1 MILKI
6 GICDDDRTIIKQL
19 KEYLEYYSFAYNI
32 DFETRSFTHAKD
44 LLSCYHSTG
53 NFHIL
58 FLDVEMPD
66 INGIELASRIRQI
79 PDPNVKIVF
88 ISSYPEYM
96 KQSFQVHAYEYL
108 TKPLERDIFKKEMN
122 RMVTDIIEQ
131 MSAKLILTVDGQK
144 ELIFL
149 DELLYI
155 KCTASKSKR
164 LDFVLDDRVIHSHGT
179 IADYEKMLAGSGF
192 ICPSRSYLI
201 HLKFVQ
207 YIRKDELV
215 LTNNHVIPISR
226 RKEKAIR
233 DYFNQQLLTLA
244 KRR

>member
-6 GICDDDRTIIKQL
+6 GICDDDISMIKQL

-32 DFETRSFTHAKD
+32 DFETHSFTHAKD
-44 LLSCYHSTG
+44 LLACYHATG
-53 NFHIL
+53 DFHIL

-66 INGIELASRIRQI
+66 INGIELANQIRQL
-79 PDPNVKIVF
+79 PDRNVTIVF

-96 KQSFQVHAYEYL
+96 KESFQVHAYQYL
-108 TKPLERDIFKKEMN
+108 TKPLEQDVFKREMN
-122 RMVTDIIEQ
+122 RIITDMIQQ
-131 MSAKLILTVDGQK
+131 MSAKLILSSDAQR
-144 ELIFL
+144 ELVFL
-149 DELLYI
+149 DQLLYI
-155 KCTASKSKR
+155 KCTASKSKK
-164 LDFVLDDRVIHSHGT
+164 LDFVLRDRVIHSHGT
-179 IADYEKMLAGSGF
+179 IADYEKRLAGSGF

-201 HLKFVQ
+201 HLKFVK

-215 LTNNHVIPISR
+215 LTNNHSIPISR

-233 DYFNQQLLTLA
+233 EYFNQQLLTLA